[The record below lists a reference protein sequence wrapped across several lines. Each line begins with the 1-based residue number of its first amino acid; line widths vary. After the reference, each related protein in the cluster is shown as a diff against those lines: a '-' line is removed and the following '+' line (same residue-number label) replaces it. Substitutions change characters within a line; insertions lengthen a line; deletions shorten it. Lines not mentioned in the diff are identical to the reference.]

1 MFDTFICSKTSVPID
16 QDNSSIGQNFPA
28 KIVSLWDIFDADIGK
43 ASEENSRD
51 MLNIRRAAR
60 AI

>member
-1 MFDTFICSKTSVPID
+1 MYPLNGTIFRP
-16 QDNSSIGQNFPA
+16 IGQNFPA
-28 KIVSLWDIFDADIGK
+28 KVVSLDIFDADIGK

-51 MLNIRRAAR
+51 MLNIRHAAR